1 MIETM
6 TTSRTLTRSTTD
18 PQTSGQAKVPQ
29 HTGPKLP
36 PAGPAW
42 YSTVMGTG
50 ILSTLLGLHSD
61 DVPSLRVAASAL
73 LVLGSAL
80 LAGLSGA
87 FIARGLRDRTAFT
100 STLSDSAVLPLWG
113 TVSMGLLAIG
123 SATLSVVP
131 TVVPDLAHTAV
142 LVDATLWVVGTV
154 IGATTALG
162 FVAVLVRREV
172 GHPTPVWG
180 LPIVPPMVSATTGA
194 ALVPHLASTLGRCTL
209 LVVAVG
215 CFFLALLLGSLVFA
229 IAYHHYWRV
238 APLPIGAST
247 AAWIPLG
254 IVGQSTAAAQAIAA
268 QTDTFLLPPALP
280 AVHALANAFGYAMLL
295 ASVPVIIY
303 AVRVTVRGFRARMP
317 FTPGWW
323 ALTFPL
329 GTLALGAHLLGQ
341 STGQSLIEWISR
353 AAIVALVGT
362 WSLCSIG
369 TLAALQSDR
378 RRGTAGQ

>member
-1 MIETM
+1 MIEGM
-6 TTSRTLTRSTTD
+6 TTSRTLTRSITGID
-18 PQTSGQAKVPQ
+18 ASGPAAERP

-50 ILSTLLGLHSD
+50 ILSTLLGLHAD

-73 LVLGSAL
+73 LVLGWAL

-87 FIARGLRDRTAFT
+87 FLVRCLRDRTAFT
-100 STLSDSAVLPLWG
+100 STLTDSAVLPLWG

-123 SATLSVVP
+123 SATLTVVP
-131 TVVPDLAHTAV
+131 LVAPDLAHTAI
-142 LVDATLWVVGTV
+142 LVDATLWVSGTA
-154 IGATTALG
+154 IGVATALG

-194 ALVPHLASTLGRCTL
+194 ALVPHLTSILGRCTL

-215 CFFLALLLGSLVFA
+215 CFFLAFLLGTLVFA
-229 IAYHHYWRV
+229 MAYHHHWRV

-254 IVGQSTAAAQAIAA
+254 IVGQSTAAAQTIAA
-268 QTDTFLLPPALP
+268 QTDAFLLPAAVP
-280 AVHALANAFGYAMLL
+280 AVHTLANAFGYAMLL
-295 ASVPVIIY
+295 ASVPVISY
-303 AVRVTVRGFRARMP
+303 ALRVTVRGFRARMP

-341 STGQSLIEWISR
+341 SADQSLIEGIGR
-353 AAIVALVGT
+353 AAVIALVGT

-378 RRGTAGQ
+378 RRGAAWQ